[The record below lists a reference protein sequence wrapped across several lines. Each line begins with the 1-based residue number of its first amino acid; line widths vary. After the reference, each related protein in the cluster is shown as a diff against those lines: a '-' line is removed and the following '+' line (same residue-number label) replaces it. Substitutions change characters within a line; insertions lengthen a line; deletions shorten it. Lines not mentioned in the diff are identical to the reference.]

1 MLARALRR
9 WNHYEVLG
17 VSLDANQLQ
26 IKQAFYRLAKK
37 YHPDASSERT
47 SEKFKEVTEAYKVLS
62 DSDLRQVY
70 DRKLSNEQARA
81 KKSSQK
87 PASSAATPEE
97 PFGDPD
103 ESPYTKAYTN
113 FYDTAKRSELREA
126 RMQTG
131 EHLKDPMYKKSI
143 RDFGR
148 DASFTMLL
156 VTVAITAAVSPFL
169 IRYGSKADRELSRQL
184 LEELD
189 QVQKEQNRRVNI
201 EKDK

>member
-1 MLARALRR
+1 MLARVLRR

-17 VSLDANQLQ
+17 VSLDSNQLQ

-47 SEKFKEVTEAYKVLS
+47 AEKFKEVTEAYKVLS

-81 KKSSQK
+81 QKSSQR
-87 PASSAATPEE
+87 PSSTPTQEE
-97 PFGDPD
+97 PFEDPD

-126 RMQTG
+126 RMKTG

-143 RDFGR
+143 REFGR
-148 DASFTMLL
+148 DVSFTLL
-156 VTVAITAAVSPFL
+156 VVALSITAVLSPFL
-169 IRYGSKADRELSRQL
+169 IRYASKADFELSRQL

-189 QVQKEQNRRVNI
+189 EVQKEQNYKVNV
-201 EKDK
+201 EKGK

>member
-1 MLARALRR
+1 MLARALCR

-17 VSLDANQLQ
+17 VPIDANQLQ

-37 YHPDASSERT
+37 YHPDASSEST
-47 SEKFKEVTEAYKVLS
+47 SEKFKEITEAYKVLF
-62 DSDLRQVY
+62 DSELRQVY
-70 DRKLSNEQARA
+70 DRKLSNDQTRA
-81 KKSSQK
+81 QKSANK
-87 PASSAATPEE
+87 PSTSSPEE
-97 PFGDPD
+97 PFGNPD
-103 ESPYTKAYTN
+103 ESPYTQAYAS

-143 RDFGR
+143 VDFAR

-156 VTVAITAAVSPFL
+156 VAAGITLAVSPFL
-169 IRYGSKADRELSRQL
+169 IRYASKTDRELSRQL

-189 QVQKEQNRRVNI
+189 AVQKEHNRKVNS
-201 EKDK
+201 

>member
-17 VSLDANQLQ
+17 VPIDANQLQ

-47 SEKFKEVTEAYKVLS
+47 SEKFKEITEAYKVLF
-62 DSDLRQVY
+62 DSELRQVY
-70 DRKLSNEQARA
+70 DRKLSNDQTRA
-81 KKSSQK
+81 QKSAHK
-87 PASSAATPEE
+87 PSASSSSPEE
-97 PFGDPD
+97 PFANPD
-103 ESPYTKAYTN
+103 ESPYTQAYAN
-113 FYDTAKRSELREA
+113 FYDTSKRSELREA

-143 RDFGR
+143 ADFAR

-156 VTVAITAAVSPFL
+156 VATGVTIALSPF
-169 IRYGSKADRELSRQL
+169 INRYVSKTDRELSRQL

-189 QVQKEQNRRVNI
+189 TVQREHNRRENS
-201 EKDK
+201 